1 MPKLSVFQTILLS
14 AFGAL
19 AVSGVLIFALVIGSG
34 SGTNIGPVMIWG
46 TFDENTFRK
55 IIRESAE
62 QDGRLLSVTYEQKD
76 EDKFADLLT
85 EALASGTGPDIFILR
100 QENAVRDAGKVFPIP
115 YDGFSETQ
123 FRNTFIEA
131 ANPYLGEARH
141 ARLRWF
147 CKSSSLLGRAL
158 RNGPEY
164 NEKE

>member
-62 QDGRLLSVTYEQKD
+62 QDGRLLSVTYEQKE
-76 EDKFADLLT
+76 EDKFANALRRLFRYTIPQYVHRSRQSVSRGGGGLGHSSAGRPSCSLL
-85 EALASGTGPDIFILR
+85 ES
-100 QENAVRDAGKVFPIP
+100 
-115 YDGFSETQ
+115 
-123 FRNTFIEA
+123 
-131 ANPYLGEARH
+131 RH